1 MVLDCMVARE
11 DERVDIRVEKVLLVL
26 FDGSSCG
33 AGVVVSV
40 VVMMM
45 MTNAEI

>member
-1 MVLDCMVARE
+1 MVARE

-26 FDGSSCG
+26 FGGSSCG
-33 AGVVVSV
+33 VEVVVVSV

-45 MTNAEI
+45 MTNVEI